1 MIGARH
7 QAGAAKTAARLT
19 NGGELFDFRDFGGN
33 MIVRAGDRAIHR
45 TGLECLVHDLADGAC
60 APPALRAAA
69 ETAIHLIGGGG
80 PGRGAVDDRTDFA
93 VGQNVAGTNDHTDT

>member
-1 MIGARH
+1 M
-7 QAGAAKTAARLT
+7 
-19 NGGELFDFRDFGGN
+19 
-33 MIVRAGDRAIHR
+33 RASDRAIDR
-45 TGLECLVHDLADGAC
+45 AGLQRFVHDLADGAR

-80 PGRGAVDDRTDFA
+80 PGGGAVDDRTDVA

>member
-7 QAGAAKTAARLT
+7 QAGAAKTAARLA

-33 MIVRAGDRAIHR
+33 MIVRAGDRAIDR
-45 TGLECLVHDLADGAC
+45 ACQGLIHDLADGAR

-69 ETAIHLIGGGG
+69 KAAIHLIGGGG
-80 PGRGAVDDRTDFA
+80 PGGSAVDDRTDFA

>member
-1 MIGARH
+1 MIGRRH
-7 QAGAAKTAARLT
+7 QAGAAKRPRGLDGC
-19 NGGELFDFRDFGGN
+19 GGLLDFGGDVV
-33 MIVRAGDRAIHR
+33 MRAGDRAIHR
-45 TGLECLVHDLADGAC
+45 TGLEGFIHDLADGAC

-80 PGRGAVDDRTDFA
+80 PGWGAVDDRTDFA